1 MSTLTQGRARVQTVR
16 EESPVT
22 ILAAL
27 VAIVAIGGALLVVAL
42 FGQEHG
48 GDSTP
53 IVLYVTGTVTTVVV
67 ALLALFKAEQGSK
80 AAKATKEAVEALPGP
95 PEVLPGVQLPDVGAT
110 EPI

>member
-1 MSTLTQGRARVQTVR
+1 MSTLITGQSKVQTIR

-42 FGQEHG
+42 FGQEQG
-48 GDSTP
+48 ADSTP

-80 AAKATKEAVEALPGP
+80 AAQGAKEAAEATLAPSEAP
-95 PEVLPGVQLPDVGAT
+95 PAVDLPDVGAT
-110 EPI
+110 EPR